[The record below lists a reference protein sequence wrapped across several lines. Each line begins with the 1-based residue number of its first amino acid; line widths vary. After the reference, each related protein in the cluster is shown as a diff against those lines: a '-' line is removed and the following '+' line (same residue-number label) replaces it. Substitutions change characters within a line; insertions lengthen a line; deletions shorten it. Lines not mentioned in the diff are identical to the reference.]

1 MSELRLWLLRLSMTR
16 WMVLAKGYGLTT
28 CPTLPA
34 NSAPERSGV
43 AVVKC
48 RPVFGS
54 TTPNTFAVP
63 HRSYSLSCLAG
74 FPGLAWDR
82 RAHIGVQR
90 YRLFVQANDRLGGI
104 VRLFIDGQ
112 HILHLPDVLFI
123 QFRDAPHFFPPRL
136 QVVALQQNPDC
147 L

>member
-1 MSELRLWLLRLSMTR
+1 MSELRLWLLRLSMTK
-16 WMVLAKGYGLTT
+16 WMVLAKGYCLTT
-28 CPTLPA
+28 CPTMPA

-74 FPGLAWDR
+74 F
-82 RAHIGVQR
+82 
-90 YRLFVQANDRLGGI
+90 

-123 QFRDAPHFFPPRL
+123 QFRDAPHFFPATASGRGFAAKSGLSPAPL
-136 QVVALQQNPDC
+136 WGPVCV
-147 L
+147 